1 MDADQLRELIL
12 DVYSARKEAKEYFE
26 FFLDPDVDKLRDK
39 LWTVI
44 EKELNRTKRRQLAAR
59 FSHITAQLK
68 YFESMGI
75 DAERVLGFMLRT
87 LTLAVFLECRFYA
100 APSYVNGIVRLFGQT
115 VKYADAHLLFAQNV
129 ENFNTLLG
137 AIIKAK
143 PAAAKGQ
150 YIRSCVVAATMGPG
164 IKVNPLKLDA

>member
-75 DAERVLGFMLRT
+75 EAERMLGFMLRT

-129 ENFNTLLG
+129 ENFNTLLRD
-137 AIIKAK
+137 AS
-143 PAAAKGQ
+143 PQAAAGMREFLAYFK
-150 YIRSCVVAATMGPG
+150 P
-164 IKVNPLKLDA
+164 KP